1 MTSMKL
7 DKIDSA
13 ILEMLKEDA
22 RTSFREIARKL
33 KVSPDTI
40 SKRFERLKD
49 QGIIIDSTIIIDP
62 SKIGYSFITR
72 FGIDVKPAYSSQV
85 LSEIIKIPSI
95 IVASKLVGGY
105 DLLSIGVVKNF
116 QHLCRLRDTI
126 LEMPYVEQVEVGMW
140 IKTMKLCPHFFLI

>member
-1 MTSMKL
+1 MVSMKL
-7 DKIDSA
+7 DKIDFT

-49 QGIIIDSTIIIDP
+49 QGIIVDSTVVIAP
-62 SKIGYSFITR
+62 SKIGYSFIAR

-85 LSEIIKIPSI
+85 LDEIIKIPSVI
-95 IVASKLVGGY
+95 IASKLVGSY
-105 DLLSIGVVKNF
+105 DLVSIGVVKNF
-116 QHLCRLRDTI
+116 QHLCKLRDTI
-126 LEMPYVEQVEVGMW
+126 LDMPYVEKVEIGMW
-140 IKTMKLCPHFFLI
+140 IKTMELCPHYFLI